1 MADQDYIRRTVEELA
16 AKFHLAQSEAISAM
30 LGLVEGK
37 TNAEA
42 VAILNELDVGAVMT
56 AKTSAILT
64 AYSAGN
70 VGTLLSK
77 EMFADISEATL
88 QALLTQSE
96 QYLSGQITAMSS
108 TLKQEVING
117 IINKRTVNEIMDVV
131 GTKGY
136 GATGMRRILN
146 DGLNNYSR
154 SVSRMMMDEA
164 PDNAKY
170 AYIGPADEKTRPF
183 CLSAIQ
189 AGELTQKEIESMG
202 GEWAASLTEGGGINC
217 RHSWEL
223 ASSDVRGQFH
233 RGKEAEE
240 IISAG

>member
-16 AKFHLAQSEAISAM
+16 SKFQLAQEEAISAM

-42 VAILNELDVGAVMT
+42 IVILNELDIGSVMK
-56 AKTSAILT
+56 AKTSGILA

-70 VGTLLSK
+70 AGTLLSK
-77 EMFADISEATL
+77 ELFAPIDEITL

-96 QYLSGQITAMSS
+96 QYLAGEITAMGNVV
-108 TLKQEVING
+108 KQEVIAGVMN
-117 IINKRTVNEIMDVV
+117 NRTLDDILESV
-131 GTKGY
+131 GKKGY
-136 GATGMRRILN
+136 SANVGMKRIIN

-154 SVSRMMMDEA
+154 AVSRMMMDEA

-170 AYIGPADEKTRPF
+170 VYIGPADEKTRPF

-189 AGELTQKEIESMG
+189 AGAITLSEIKSMG
-202 GEWAASLTEGGGINC
+202 KKWSASLTEGGGINC
-217 RHSWEL
+217 RHGWEL
-223 ASSDVRGQFH
+223 ASSDIRSQFH
-233 RGKEAEE
+233 RGEEAEVL
-240 IISAG
+240 IDA